1 MSVDPAGPT
10 NGGVT
15 VSFGA
20 TADLGD
26 LVTGYEGGLVTDPG
40 AEPTDPV
47 ASPSAFTPAEGTYY
61 YRVRA
66 VQAIGGPG
74 AVRHVGPDRHRPDRA
89 DALRRA
95 QRGARA
101 DRLDHGAVAQ
111 HPAHLLAG
119 RQLRADPGD
128 HPGRERRAAVHAS
141 RTRPATSRRP
151 RASPPSTSTTS
162 SRRPGAPLTPS
173 SQAVVPGEPQFEWTR
188 GTDATS
194 GVAGYEVQ
202 IRIIDPN
209 NDAPPITT
217 IARVNAAAS
226 VGNYMASR
234 QPAVSP
240 DPLPEGNRIEWR
252 VRTLDVAGNGSNSDW
267 WSLRIDSTIPAA
279 PTITGGP
286 SGPSR
291 DTSPTFTWEG
301 TQVTYKWDVRRAG
314 AETPVREGAG
324 PATQTTLS
332 SLPDGD
338 YIFRVTQVTEAGRGS
353 AEATRTFQV
362 DTTPPEPP
370 GRSSSRPT
378 FPAITAPVFTWATEP
393 GRLLAL
399 GGRRR
404 RAERPSSG
412 PPTPP

>member
-1 MSVDPAGPT
+1 M
-10 NGGVT
+10 
-15 VSFGA
+15 
-20 TADLGD
+20 
-26 LVTGYEGGLVTDPG
+26 
-40 AEPTDPV
+40 
-47 ASPSAFTPAEGTYY
+47 
-61 YRVRA
+61 
-66 VQAIGGPG
+66 
-74 AVRHVGPDRHRPDRA
+74 
-89 DALRRA
+89 
-95 QRGARA
+95 
-101 DRLDHGAVAQ
+101 
-111 HPAHLLAG
+111 
-119 RQLRADPGD
+119 
-128 HPGRERRAAVHAS
+128 
-141 RTRPATSRRP
+141 
-151 RASPPSTSTTS
+151 
-162 SRRPGAPLTPS
+162 
-173 SQAVVPGEPQFEWTR
+173 
-188 GTDATS
+188 
-194 GVAGYEVQ
+194 Q

-217 IARVNAAAS
+217 IARVDAAAS
-226 VGNYMASR
+226 VGNYVASR

-314 AETPVREGAG
+314 TETPVREGAG

-370 GRSSSRPT
+370 VILSRPT
-378 FPAITAPVFTWATEP
+378 FPPSRP
-393 GRLLAL
+393 PSSRGRPS
-399 GGRRR
+399 
-404 RAERPSSG
+404 RARTRAGWSSARAGRPSSD